1 MSNEPTEDDY
11 SLSKKTPETIIPAP
25 DLPYQP
31 RDPKTYSPKIGLIG
45 CGGITEAHLTAYKAA
60 GYNIAALCDPRKER
74 AEKRRAQFYPDAK
87 IFTDY
92 RAFRHHASL
101 LTPEEIRSGR
111 EKLGLNRQ
119 AFAQC
124 FGIAVSTLSRW
135 ETGSQIQQR
144 FHDGILRAFFAMP
157 DLRTFLAKLH
167 GVLYA
172 TNGASATTSVPVSA
186 P

>member
-1 MSNEPTEDDY
+1 MPNR
-11 SLSKKTPETIIPAP
+11 A
-25 DLPYQP
+25 
-31 RDPKTYSPKIGLIG
+31 YSPKCSTCRQRTMALSSMPYSVKINLDGREYEVDIPSLIVPM
-45 CGGITEAHLTAYKAA
+45 CSNCKAFVLDDEA
-60 GYNIAALCDPRKER
+60 NNDID
-74 AEKRRAQFYPDAK
+74 
-87 IFTDY
+87 
-92 RAFRHHASL
+92 RAFRQHASL

-111 EKLGLNRQ
+111 EKLGLNQQ

-172 TNGASATTSVPVSA
+172 TNGVSATISMPVSA
-186 P
+186 PP